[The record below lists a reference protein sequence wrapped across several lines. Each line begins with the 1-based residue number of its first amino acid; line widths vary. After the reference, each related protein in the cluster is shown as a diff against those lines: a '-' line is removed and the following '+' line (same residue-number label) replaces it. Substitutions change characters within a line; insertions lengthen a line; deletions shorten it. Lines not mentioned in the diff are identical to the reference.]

1 MVRMTQVDLILK
13 MMCCG
18 EVSVMDTR
26 GFEEA
31 KYVGLH
37 VKLVDSGVQMKWDG
51 VRWHALERMQ

>member
-1 MVRMTQVDLILK
+1 MDLILK